1 MPLKI
6 LAYFS
11 IAATALS
18 AVSGL
23 IAAFATATT
32 ANPVTGPQ
40 IQALVQP
47 VVTSIQEAEGINIPA
62 NVVTDVCNAIADSLV
77 AAGQK

>member
-23 IAAFATATT
+23 IAAFAAATK

-40 IQALVQP
+40 IQMLVQP
-47 VVTSIQEAEGINIPA
+47 VVTAVQEAEGLNIPA
-62 NVVTDVCNAIADSLV
+62 AVVTDVCNAVADALV
-77 AAGQK
+77 AAGEK

>member
-1 MPLKI
+1 MKI

-23 IAAFATATT
+23 IAAFAAATT
-32 ANPVTGPQ
+32 AAPVTGPQ
-40 IQALVQP
+40 IQMLVQP
-47 VVTSIQEAEGINIPA
+47 VILSIQEAENLKIPA
-62 NVVTDVCNAIADSLV
+62 NVVTDVCNAVADALIS
-77 AAGQK
+77 AGEK